1 MVAARDRARR
11 LQALLGPQTP
21 VLMGQSL
28 VVLIEPPRETVAA
41 APADAANEPAA
52 EPVPEPATARDG
64 GR

>member
-1 MVAARDRARR
+1 MVAARERARR

-28 VVLIEPPRETVAA
+28 VVLIEPRRETIAA
-41 APADAANEPAA
+41 APAAAANAPAA
-52 EPVPEPATARDG
+52 DPVPEAATARDG